1 MEIKLPEFVE
11 KVVIER
17 NLLNEKIKKLS
28 RFIVGE
34 ECNHIAECEK
44 KMLNEQLAVMV
55 KYEKILTERI
65 SYYVVKEM
73 EKK

>member
-34 ECNHIAECEK
+34 ESNHLTECEK

-73 EKK
+73 EKE